1 MKHQPAVRVGS
12 CGLCFSQGAGYGHC
26 SAAAADK
33 NNKVAPGDDASSD
46 V

>member
-12 CGLCFSQGAGYGHC
+12 CGFCCSQGAGHDHR

-33 NNKVAPGDDASSD
+33 NKKVAPGVDGLSD